1 MRLGSSA
8 LALFVAGIAPSQT
21 YVVAAAGGPGVN
33 FTSIAA
39 AVAAVPDGAVLL
51 VRAGTYAGFAI
62 NSKGLTVLA
71 DPGVGVQGTIQI
83 INTTAT
89 QAVVL
94 RNLEMIAFIDCLSCA
109 GPVLLDQIGSVPT
122 SGGLLWVRQC
132 SQVMATSSVFRGG
145 GTQSAVSVISSQL
158 AFVNSSADVVAPS
171 YGAGIWVN
179 QSGSRVQVVSSVVQT
194 MIGAA
199 IAVDVGNDVRLL
211 GSSTV
216 TAPPGPNNYAISSYL
231 STVRRASTVSLNG
244 TVQASSMVTVDDE
257 SLSGTGG
264 ALGGSVSATLNGAN
278 GNIALLVLGVTR
290 TPLFLPGII
299 DSWWLD
305 PAVSASVA
313 LAVQSGPL
321 TATVPI
327 PPTPALQ
334 GELFGFQGLFLTPT
348 GLSVSNPYRFVIR

>member
-1 MRLGSSA
+1 MRLSFA

-21 YVVAAAGGPGVN
+21 YVVDAAGGAGAN

-39 AVAAVPDGAVLL
+39 AATAVPDGALLL
-51 VRAGTYAGFAI
+51 VRAGTYAPFAI
-62 NSKGLTVLA
+62 NNKGLTVLA
-71 DPGVGVQGTIQI
+71 DPGVGVQGSIQI

-94 RNLEMIAFIDCLSCA
+94 RNLEMIGAFIDCLSCA
-109 GPVLLDQIGSVPT
+109 GPVLLDQIRFVPT
-122 SGGLLWVRQC
+122 TGALLWVRQC

-145 GTQSAVSVISSQL
+145 GLQPAVFVISSQL
-158 AFVNSSADVVAPS
+158 AFINSRADVTGFS
-171 YGAGIWVN
+171 YAGGIWVN

-211 GSSTV
+211 GSTTV
-216 TAPPGPNNYAISSYL
+216 TAPPGPNNYSISSYL
-231 STVRRASTVSLNG
+231 STVRCASTVSLTG
-244 TVQASSMVTVDDE
+244 AVQVSSMVTVDDE

-278 GNIALLVLGVTR
+278 GNIALLVLGVTGP
-290 TPLFLPGII
+290 PLPVPGII

-313 LAVQSGPL
+313 LAIQNGPL
-321 TATVPI
+321 TATVAI
-327 PPTPALQ
+327 PPTPTLQ
-334 GELFGFQGLFLTPT
+334 GQLFGFQGLFLTPT
-348 GLSVSNPYRFVIR
+348 GLSVSNPHRFVIR